1 MIFQEMWAVL
11 KEAGDEWVKDKASQL
26 GAALAFYSIL
36 SLAPLLVIA
45 IAVAGLIFGEQAAH
59 GELVGQ
65 IEQMVGSQGGEA
77 IQTMLANAARPEAG
91 IAATVL
97 GVLTLLLGASGVF
110 GQLRDSLNT
119 IWEIEPSEEGGVWP
133 FLRDR
138 FFPFMLVLGTGF
150 LLLVSLILSAV
161 IAGVKQYVSGW
172 LPGAEALWHG
182 LHMVV
187 SFGVVFLLFAMI
199 YKFLPAAKV
208 AWRDVWLGAAITAVL
223 FMVGK
228 LALGLYLGKSS
239 IGSAYGAAGSLV
251 VLVVWIYYAAQILFF
266 GAELTQVCARR
277 YGSRIIGA
285 GAAQR
290 RGNPADRAETSSS
303 RRNGRDAVGERR
315 ASALR

>member
-1 MIFQEMWAVL
+1 MNVKEIWAVL
-11 KEAGDEWVKDKASQL
+11 KEAGAEWVDDKASQL

-45 IAVAGLIFGEQAAH
+45 IAVAGFVFGEQAAR
-59 GELVGQ
+59 GEVVEQ
-65 IEQMVGSQGGEA
+65 IEQMVGSQGAEA
-77 IQTMLANAARPEAG
+77 IQTMLANAHRPNAG
-91 IAATVL
+91 ITATVL
-97 GVLTLLLGASGVF
+97 GVLTLLFGASGVF

-119 IWEIEPSEEGGVWP
+119 IWEIKPPKETGIWP

-150 LLLVSLILSAV
+150 LLLASLVLSAV
-161 IAGVKQYVSGW
+161 IAGLEQYASAW
-172 LPGAEALWHG
+172 LPRAAALWEG
-182 LHMVV
+182 LHVAV
-187 SFGVVFLLFAMI
+187 SFVIVSLLFAMI
-199 YKFLPAAKV
+199 YKFLPATHV

-228 LALGLYLGKSS
+228 VALGLYLGKASV
-239 IGSAYGAAGSLV
+239 GSAYGAAGSLV

-285 GAAQR
+285 SPAHPKAMASNRPAAL
-290 RGNPADRAETSSS
+290 A
-303 RRNGRDAVGERR
+303 GERR
-315 ASALR
+315 D